1 MKPTPAVH
9 TVPTAR
15 RVRRGLSVLIAL
27 VAIVGC
33 LVLTACGSSD
43 SSDSTDSAT
52 ASASTSGASSSY
64 EGTDFTTVEAGK
76 LIVMS
81 DLAYPPLE
89 SIPEGKTAADAEG
102 YEVDV
107 VNAIADKLG
116 LTPEWQQVKFD
127 IIIPTIKQ
135 GGKADIGASAFTIT
149 DERKEEIDF
158 TDPYLDSNQGL
169 VMKAADA
176 VSDPTTDLNNVDCKI
191 AVQSGTTGEAW
202 VKENIPNA
210 TLVSLD
216 DAIQAMT
223 GVQSGLYD
231 ACVADLPVM
240 QYLCNSSY
248 TDLEVVSE
256 IPTGEQYG
264 FVVSKDD
271 PGLTTAINTAYQ
283 ELVDDGTIKELQ
295 LKWFGEELS

>member
-1 MKPTPAVH
+1 MKPTPVH
-9 TVPTAR
+9 TVTTAR
-15 RVRRGLSVLIAL
+15 RVRRGFFVAVTVL
-27 VAIVGC
+27 VAC
-33 LVLTACGSSD
+33 LGLVAC
-43 SSDSTDSAT
+43 
-52 ASASTSGASSSY
+52 GASSPGDAPATGDTAAADSAKASY
-64 EGTDFTTVEAGK
+64 NGTDFTTVQEGK

-102 YEVDV
+102 YEVAV
-107 VNAIADKLG
+107 VNAIAKKLG

-135 GGKADIGASAFTIT
+135 GGKADLGASAFTIT
-149 DERKEEIDF
+149 DERKEEVDF

-169 VMKAADA
+169 VMKSADA
-176 VSDPTTDLNNVDCKI
+176 VADPAASLNTPDCKV

-223 GVQSGLYD
+223 GVQSGLYN

-248 TDLEVVSE
+248 QDLEVVSE

-271 PGLTTAINTAYQ
+271 PGLTAAINTAYQ
-283 ELVDDGTIKELQ
+283 ELLDDGTIKELQ
-295 LKWFGEELS
+295 LTWFGEELS